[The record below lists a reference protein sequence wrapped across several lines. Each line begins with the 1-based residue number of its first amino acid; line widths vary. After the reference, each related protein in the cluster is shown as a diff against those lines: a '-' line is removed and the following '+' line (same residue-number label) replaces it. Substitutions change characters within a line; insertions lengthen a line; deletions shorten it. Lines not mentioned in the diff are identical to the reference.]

1 MTDIAVIFIKFFIE
15 FFFGY
20 ATEFLFSVW
29 FFFLPSQRQ
38 HLLIFHTWL
47 FLLCDLLDLYKNST
61 ESLLLCRNHVF
72 LLPND
77 SGWIKN
83 NHTLHIYFWRERF
96 CWNDVKVVTLVKVI
110 TYYNFFLIATGIVLR
125 FLVVKESFWFLF
137 LIKLSIL
144 LLVLDIVVTIVNDT
158 THFLKWL
165 KFRLMETTNA
175 KVVTIIC
182 WCYSL

>member
-1 MTDIAVIFIKFFIE
+1 MITDIAKIFIKFFIE
-15 FFFGY
+15 FFFVY

-29 FFFLPSQRQ
+29 FFLLPSQRQ
-38 HLLIFHTWL
+38 HFLIFHSWL
-47 FLLCDLLDLYKNST
+47 FLLRDLLDLYKNST

-96 CWNDVKVVTLVKVI
+96 CWNDVKVVTCVKVVTLVKVI
-110 TYYNFFLIATGIVLR
+110 TYYNFFLVATGIVLC

-144 LLVLDIVVTIVNDT
+144 LRVLDVVVTIVMIPHTFSSDWS
-158 THFLKWL
+158 FDWW
-165 KFRLMETTNA
+165 RQLMQ
-175 KVVTIIC
+175 K
-182 WCYSL
+182 